1 MVTSIL
7 VLVVSTALFFFYLQT
22 ICEKA
27 LRYEFSRPYFKEVS
41 RAVHLEHPQLR
52 DALASEGLVDYASAC
67 LALKCDFITLEYLLK
82 NGDRDHRHLSRREKI
97 LVTYFRVLLYSLPV
111 RHALNLH
118 EKQAMLKLA
127 SILQSLA
134 NSVGEKLSIEP
145 IEAAQAAVNS

>member
-7 VLVVSTALFFFYLQT
+7 ILVVSTALVFFYLQT

-27 LRYEFSRPYFKEVS
+27 LRYEFSRPYFKEVT
-41 RAVHLEHPQLR
+41 RAIQLEHPELQ
-52 DALASEGLVDYASAC
+52 DTLAANGSVDYADAC
-67 LALKCDFITLEYLLK
+67 LALKCDFFTLEYLLR
-82 NGDRDHRHLSRREKI
+82 NGDRAHRHLSRREKI
-97 LVTYFRVLLYSLPV
+97 LVAYFRVLLYSLPV

-134 NSVGEKLSIEP
+134 NSVGETLTIETF
-145 IEAAQAAVNS
+145 EAAQPEVNS